1 MATEEEI
8 LDSVRERKSD
18 EYVEEN
24 RELILMQAR
33 LVGELKDDDNDGEGA
48 DDEDTE

>member
-8 LDSVRERKSD
+8 LDRVRERKSD

-33 LVGELKDDDNDGEGA
+33 LVGELKDDDT
-48 DDEDTE
+48 DDEDDNDEDTG

>member
-1 MATEEEI
+1 
-8 LDSVRERKSD
+8 VRERKSD

-33 LVGELKDDDNDGEGA
+33 LVGELKDEDDN
-48 DDEDTE
+48 DEDTE

>member
-8 LDSVRERKSD
+8 LDRVRERKTD

-33 LVGELKDDDNDGEGA
+33 LVGELKDEDDNGEG
-48 DDEDTE
+48 DNDEDTG

>member
-8 LDSVRERKSD
+8 LDGVRERKSD

-33 LVGELKDDDNDGEGA
+33 LVGELKDDGNDGEAA

>member
-8 LDSVRERKSD
+8 LDRVRERKSD

-33 LVGELKDDDNDGEGA
+33 LVGELKDEDDN
-48 DDEDTE
+48 DEDTE